1 MVRHLIAA
9 VLAALSFMA
18 AAAVDVNKASTA
30 ELESIKGIGPAL
42 SAKIGTARQQ
52 GPFKDWADLVDR
64 VSGLGP
70 GNAARLSQGGLTVA
84 GAAYA
89 ATAPATTA
97 TAKPAAPRA
106 AKAKDKAQANAAIAI
121 ADTAAEP
128 TRKPAR
134 MRKAAAAE

>member
-1 MVRHLIAA
+1 MIRHLIAA
-9 VLAALSFMA
+9 VLAALSFVA
-18 AAAVDVNKASTA
+18 AAAVDVNQASTA

-42 SAKIGTARQQ
+42 SAKIGAARQQ

-89 ATAPATTA
+89 AKAPIAATQ
-97 TAKPAAPRA
+97 PVAARA
-106 AKAKDKAQANAAIAI
+106 ARAKASANAQA
-121 ADTAAEP
+121 DAEP
-128 TRKPAR
+128 TRKVVR
-134 MRKAAAAE
+134 SRKAAAAD